1 MKDKNRERER
11 SDRDDQALFFFF
23 LLLVYLPNLS
33 TRLSYSIVFPFLD
46 TREHALPPVIC
57 SSFCVP
63 GNSLARQSP
72 GRD

>member
-1 MKDKNRERER
+1 MKDKNREREKR
-11 SDRDDQALFFFF
+11 PGRPSSLFFF